1 MANLTE
7 RIDNAIQEELRY
19 DKDYITSEGWTFL
32 EEIANGLVLEK
43 IKENY
48 EESQYDEV
56 SDDDIEEYLNQV
68 IFEYEQCY
76 ANIRY
81 Y

>member
-1 MANLTE
+1 MSLE
-7 RIDNAIQEELRY
+7 DRIDKAIQNELRY
-19 DKDYITSEGWTFL
+19 DKDYITSEGWSFL
-32 EEIANGLVLEK
+32 EGTASSLVLEK
-43 IKENY
+43 IKEV
-48 EESQYDEV
+48 YDEDELDDLT
-56 SDDDIEEYLNQV
+56 DDDIEEYLSQI

>member
-1 MANLTE
+1 MNLMD
-7 RIDNAIQEELRY
+7 RIDDAIQNELRY
-19 DKDYITSEGWTFL
+19 DKDNITSEGWDFL
-32 EEIANGLVLEK
+32 EGTASSLVLEK
-43 IKENY
+43 IKENF
-48 EESQYDEV
+48 DE
-56 SDDDIEEYLNQV
+56 DEYNEITNDDIEEYLSQV